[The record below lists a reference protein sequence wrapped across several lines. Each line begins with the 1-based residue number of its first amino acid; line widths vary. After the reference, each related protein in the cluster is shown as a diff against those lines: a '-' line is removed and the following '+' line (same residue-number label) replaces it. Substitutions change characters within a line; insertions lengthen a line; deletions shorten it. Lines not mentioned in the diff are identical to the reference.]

1 MAYVVPKM
9 KLIPQ
14 DKKMSCW
21 YASGMML
28 IEWRRQ
34 TKMMSEAAHPD
45 PSQVEK
51 WQKLYRKDT
60 GITNSKILSFAKDLG
75 LKAIPPMSP
84 SIATLTRWLRVYGPL
99 WTNGSRHITVIA
111 GIRGSGAET
120 EVLVY
125 DPAART
131 KTRGEWRGLVKWYV
145 GNAHSGRDSSG
156 SVRTVFLHAP

>member
-1 MAYVVPKM
+1 MEVVGLLRPFLPPVFGRGGSASGVTQTREIAAMAYVVPKM

-51 WQKLYRKDT
+51 WQKLY
-60 GITNSKILSFAKDLG
+60 
-75 LKAIPPMSP
+75 
-84 SIATLTRWLRVYGPL
+84 
-99 WTNGSRHITVIA
+99 
-111 GIRGSGAET
+111 
-120 EVLVY
+120 
-125 DPAART
+125 
-131 KTRGEWRGLVKWYV
+131 
-145 GNAHSGRDSSG
+145 
-156 SVRTVFLHAP
+156 